1 MPLQRIDTAR
11 NNLANARNSYADI
24 QRQLDRY
31 NRVFEAYAQAS
42 PETQIRA
49 NSVMRQA
56 INEYNGLK
64 KQQEE
69 NALKIYEAQQ
79 WVDYYNKSTP
89 NWLVSSMQTQTQPN
103 VVNSTQVQQT
113 NNVPTLTTP
122 TPWTLNDMAPVTNQ
136 EEVVQEI
143 TTPTTAS
150 TINGQNA
157 IRPTTPIWVTNI
169 INSQIPKYPNTTISP
184 ATPTYTYAWAKY
196 GGWSVATMPN
206 TQTYPSVSI
215 NNRGQRFP
223 SRRNGF
229 TSLFN
234 R

>member
-1 MPLQRIDTAR
+1 MPLQWIDVAR
-11 NNLANARNSYADI
+11 NNLTNARNSYADI

-31 NRVFEAYAQAS
+31 NKIFEAYSLAS

-56 INEYNGLK
+56 IDEYNGLK
-64 KQQEE
+64 KQQEK

-79 WVDYYNKSTP
+79 RVDYYNKSTP
-89 NWLVSSMQTQTQPN
+89 SQLSSSEQAQTQPN
-103 VVNSTQVQQT
+103 VVNTTQIQQT
-113 NNVPTLTTP
+113 NTTPTLTTS
-122 TPWTLNDMAPVTNQ
+122 TPWTLNDASPIVDQ
-136 EEVVQEI
+136 EETMQTVA
-143 TTPTTAS
+143 TPTIAS
-150 TINGQNA
+150 AINEQNV

-169 INSQIPKYPNTTISP
+169 INSQTPKYSNTTISP
-184 ATPTYTYAWAKY
+184 TTPTYTYTWAKY

-206 TQTYPSVSI
+206 MQVYQNVTT

-223 SRRNGF
+223 IRRSF
-229 TSLFN
+229 ASFFN